1 MVQTFPRKKL
11 EIIAESTVLPRIEQL
26 LREVGVKGYTVI
38 QGAKGFGTHGT
49 WFDDT
54 LTQADRMLIVEVI
67 LTAEAADQML
77 GKLVPLFETWRGVA
91 AVSDV
96 QVLRPDRF

>member
-1 MVQTFPRKKL
+1 MVQTYPRKKL

-26 LREVGVKGYTVI
+26 LREVGAKGYTVV
-38 QGAKGFGTHGT
+38 QGAKGFGAHGT

-54 LTQADRMLIVEVI
+54 LTQADRMLLVEVI
-67 LTAEAADQML
+67 LTAEAADEML